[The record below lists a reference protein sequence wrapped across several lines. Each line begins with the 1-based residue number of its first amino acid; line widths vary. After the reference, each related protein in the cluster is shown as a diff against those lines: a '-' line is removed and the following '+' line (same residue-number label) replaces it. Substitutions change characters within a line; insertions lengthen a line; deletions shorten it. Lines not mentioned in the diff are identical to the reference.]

1 MIPTKS
7 INENNN
13 LLKLDNEKEINEGD
27 TISNDYYR
35 DVGDSIKE
43 AKKEL
48 LLGSLGLNHKY

>member
-1 MIPTKS
+1 MIATKS

-13 LLKLDNEKEINEGD
+13 LLKLDNEKEINEVD
-27 TISNDYYR
+27 TSSNDYYR

-48 LLGSLGLNHKY
+48 LLGSLGLNNKY